1 MNATGRISLD
11 VDELLKIIRCLVHD
25 KRIDNPKE
33 ASELAHNFAIQGA
46 CEVIDCFLNPVKDVK
61 K

>member
-1 MNATGRISLD
+1 MNATGRITLE

-25 KRIDNPKE
+25 GIIDSPTE
-33 ASELAHNFAIQGA
+33 SAELAHNFAIRDA